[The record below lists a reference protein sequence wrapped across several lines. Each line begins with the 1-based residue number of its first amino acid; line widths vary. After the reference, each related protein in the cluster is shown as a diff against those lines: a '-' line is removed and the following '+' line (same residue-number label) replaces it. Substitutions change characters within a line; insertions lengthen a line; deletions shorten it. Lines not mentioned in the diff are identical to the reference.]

1 MTTTLDHAAH
11 RRAVLERL
19 GDDEAMLLFG
29 NPSHTRSHDTE
40 FRYRPSSDVWW
51 LTGFPEPACAVF
63 LRPGREPY
71 TLFVQARNPE
81 METWTGRRH
90 GPEGARAVFGADA
103 AWPID
108 DLADTLVRLLQG
120 VRTLHVDLGHH
131 PANDA
136 LVMGAIARVGKAARR
151 NGLETPTAFV
161 SPARTLHEVRL
172 RKSEAEIAILRRAAA
187 MSAEAHVACMRL
199 GAPGVNEAAL
209 DAALEHAFRATGG
222 SGAGYNNIVAAG
234 DNATI
239 LHYVENNDT
248 IEDGELVLVDAG
260 GEIGF
265 YTADITRT
273 WPANG
278 QFSAIQA
285 RAYAHVLAAQEAAI
299 DQVRVGRRFSDVH
312 DAAVRR
318 LVEGMVDLG
327 LVSGPVDKALRGTAW
342 KRYYMHGTSH
352 WLGLDVH
359 DVGAYLD
366 VDGRSRTLEPGMV
379 LTVEPGLYVAIDD
392 DKAPAELRGLGIRI
406 EDDVLV
412 TEADPDVLT
421 AACPKAI
428 HDLEAVCARP
438 AR

>member
-11 RRAVLERL
+11 RQAVLDRL
-19 GDDEAMLLFG
+19 GDDEAMLLFA
-29 NPSHTRSHDTE
+29 NPTRTRSHDTD

-90 GPEGARAVFGADA
+90 GPEGARARFGADA
-103 AWPID
+103 AWSID
-108 DLADTLVRLLQG
+108 DLGDALVRLLQG
-120 VRTLHVDLGHH
+120 VRTLHYEAGQDA
-131 PANDA
+131 ANDT
-136 LVMGAIARVGKAARR
+136 LVTGAIARVGKAARR
-151 NGLETPTAFV
+151 NGLPTPSAFV

-172 RKSEAEIAILRRAAA
+172 RKSDAEIAVLRRAAA

-199 GAPGVNEAAL
+199 GAPGVSEALL
-209 DAALEHAFRATGG
+209 DATLEHAFRATGG
-222 SGAGYNNIVAAG
+222 TGAGYNNIVAAG

-239 LHYVENNDT
+239 LHYVDNNDR
-248 IEDGELVLVDAG
+248 IEAGELVLVDAG
-260 GEIGF
+260 GEVDF

-273 WPANG
+273 WPASG
-278 QFSAIQA
+278 RFSEVQA

-299 DQVRVGRRFSDVH
+299 ADVRVGRRFSDVH

-327 LVSGPVDKALRGTAW
+327 LVAGPTEKALRGTAW

-366 VDGRSRTLEPGMV
+366 DDGRSRALVPGMV
-379 LTVEPGLYVAIDD
+379 LTVEPGLYVAVDD
-392 DKAPAELRGLGIRI
+392 DKAPEALRGLGIRI

-412 TEADPDVLT
+412 TDGDPDVLT
-421 AACPKAI
+421 AACPKSIA
-428 HDLEAVCARP
+428 DLEAACAR
-438 AR
+438 A